1 MAVQSKVDKDVQKMF
16 DEIKHPEHGKKY
28 IYERAE
34 INGVHKVYKR
44 EFGAEHSTRQL
55 ISEYKSGGKH
65 D

>member
-1 MAVQSKVDKDVQKMF
+1 MAVQSNLDRDVQEMF
-16 DEIKHPEHGKKY
+16 DEIKHPEKSKY

-44 EFGAEHSTRQL
+44 EFGADPSTRQL
-55 ISEYKSGGKH
+55 ISEYNSGGKH